1 MQVLLAAVAA
11 SDGTSRQAIQQGL
24 ASLETVDTV
33 VGTVRFE
40 TNEAVY
46 PAAIQQV
53 RDGRL
58 GLVARGSP

>member
-1 MQVLLAAVAA
+1 VAA
-11 SDGTSRQAIQQGL
+11 SDRTSRQAIQQGL
-24 ASLETVDTV
+24 ASLEEVDTV
-33 VGTVRFE
+33 VGRVRFE
-40 TNEAVY
+40 ANEAVY